1 MSNNDSDH
9 DSTNIHSQPTTSGDP
24 IGDDE
29 IDFQLDI
36 VDGEDPGRPVTDENE
51 FNPYPPGPGPL
62 PETIRFVKLVDGTW
76 GFIERRHVGGWI
88 SAEELT
94 SLDKSR

>member
-1 MSNNDSDH
+1 MSSNNSDH
-9 DSTNIHSQPTTSGDP
+9 DPTISDSQPPANEDLD
-24 IGDDE
+24 GDDE

-36 VDGEDPGRPVTDENE
+36 VDGEDPGRPVTDEKK

-62 PETIRFVKLVDGTW
+62 PETIRFVKFVDGTW
-76 GFIERRHVGGWI
+76 GFIERGHVGGWI